1 LLTPHYAKILVATFP
16 SLVFKLDSQS
26 SPCPHIL
33 HSTACVEG
41 FEQLSRRFPVQCDA
55 DELGG
60 LFPFTAY
67 MPDDLS
73 PNPRPGSQ
81 LLSPVFPKPV
91 TNIFF
96 LRRASL

>member
-1 LLTPHYAKILVATFP
+1 LFADA
-16 SLVFKLDSQS
+16 SLCQDLGGDFSQS
-26 SPCPHIL
+26 SL
-33 HSTACVEG
+33 TANPRHVRTS
-41 FEQLSRRFPVQCDA
+41 FTAPPAWKDLSNFLEDFLFNA
-55 DELGG
+55 TLTNLGG